1 MQLQLVPVRVEKIER
16 RPLAFVL
23 LPDGDAR
30 LLQLVR
36 ERFKI
41 RFCDGKRVVG
51 VVALLRRHILARL
64 VGQWLSDKLGRRKV
78 FIVVSALIFAAGTIL
93 LTQTTE
99 PTMFFVA
106 EAIIGVGFGA
116 YVAVDLALVLDVLP
130 DPEETAKDLGVFN
143 IAMAGPQVVAPA
155 LAAWIVGLSSGTNYD
170 IMLIIAGA
178 IAVIGAVLI
187 IPVRSVR

>member
-1 MQLQLVPVRVEKIER
+1 
-16 RPLAFVL
+16 
-23 LPDGDAR
+23 
-30 LLQLVR
+30 
-36 ERFKI
+36 
-41 RFCDGKRVVG
+41 
-51 VVALLRRHILARL
+51 
-64 VGQWLSDKLGRRKV
+64 
-78 FIVVSALIFAAGTIL
+78 
-93 LTQTTE
+93 
-99 PTMFFVA
+99 MFFVA

-170 IMLIIAGA
+170 IMLIVAGV
-178 IAVIGAVLI
+178 IAVVGAVLI

>member
-1 MQLQLVPVRVEKIER
+1 M
-16 RPLAFVL
+16 
-23 LPDGDAR
+23 
-30 LLQLVR
+30 
-36 ERFKI
+36 
-41 RFCDGKRVVG
+41 
-51 VVALLRRHILARL
+51 
-64 VGQWLSDKLGRRKV
+64 
-78 FIVVSALIFAAGTIL
+78 
-93 LTQTTE
+93 
-99 PTMFFVA
+99 
-106 EAIIGVGFGA
+106 
-116 YVAVDLALVLDVLP
+116 AVDLALVLDVLP